1 MPRKKKV
8 IPEPNESNPIYKVDD
23 LVEIIRESDAAQL
36 GLWQEAVKT
45 KERVGSSLPPKTNPF
60 SDIDLNR
67 WHEYNQ
73 IITDSLWL
81 IGARDKSGMHNG
93 DYHGNFIPQIPY
105 QAMMRYTK
113 RGDTVL
119 DTFLGSGTTLIEC
132 RQLGRNGIGI
142 ELIPSVA
149 EESRK
154 KIEAETNP
162 FNVWTDVVVGDST
175 QEQTFEQVREALA
188 QHKRK
193 QVQLIIMHPPY
204 HDIVKF
210 SDDPRDLCNAPSL
223 ESFLDAFGCVVTQSY
238 SLLEENRFLVVVI
251 GDKYG
256 KGEWVPL
263 GFYTMQKVVGCGY
276 RLKSIVVKNIVN
288 TRAKRNLDHF
298 WRRRALAGGFYIFK
312 HEYVMF
318 FQKPKGSRHDILA
331 RTSL

>member
-8 IPEPNESNPIYKVDD
+8 TPKPSESNPIYKIDD
-23 LVEIIRESDAAQL
+23 LVEIVRESDAAQP
-36 GLWQEAVKT
+36 GLWQAPVKT
-45 KERVGSSLPPKTNPF
+45 KEPGGSNLPPKTNPF
-60 SDIDLNR
+60 NDIDLNR
-67 WHEYNQ
+67 WSEYKQ

-81 IGARDKSGMHNG
+81 IGARDKEGMHNG
-93 DYHGNFIPQIPY
+93 EYHGNFIPQIPY

-113 RGDTVL
+113 MGDTVL

-142 ELIPSVA
+142 ELIPGVA

-154 KIEAETNP
+154 KIEAETNQ

-175 QEQTFEQVREALA
+175 QAQTFEQVRQVLA
-188 QHKRK
+188 QHERK
-193 QVQLIIMHPPY
+193 QVQLVIMHPPY
-204 HDIVKF
+204 HDIIKF
-210 SDDPRDLCNAPSL
+210 SDDPRDLCNATRL
-223 ESFLDAFGCVVTQSY
+223 EDFLDAFGHVVKASY
-238 SLLEENRFLVVVI
+238 PLLEENHFLVVVI
-251 GDKYG
+251 GDKYS

-263 GFYTMQKVVGCGY
+263 GFYTMQRVLECGY

-318 FQKPKGSRHDILA
+318 FQKSKGNKA
-331 RTSL
+331 